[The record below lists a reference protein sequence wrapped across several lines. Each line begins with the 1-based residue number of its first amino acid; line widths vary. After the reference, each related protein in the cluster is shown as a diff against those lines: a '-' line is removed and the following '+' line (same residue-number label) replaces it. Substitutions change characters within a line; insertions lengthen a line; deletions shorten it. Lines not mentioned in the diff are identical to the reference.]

1 MRHRPRILLVS
12 CCCLALGAG
21 GGAHAAAAAS
31 AATPAAGDAPP
42 VEEIKTLMCDRGK
55 LLFQDDFPADT
66 LGKNWGDA
74 KSEGFSF
81 EEQAMCVT
89 ALPGVH
95 PPMRFHGI
103 AADDVIV
110 QVDLKLDGVDWLSLG
125 WDSKQAPPPGH
136 MERFSLRAQ
145 SWEDHREGKLGT
157 DRAKDTIDKMNT
169 AIAVG
174 SWHTLVW
181 EIHGTERLASLDK
194 SKILYGNA
202 DGIDIPKSSL
212 WLETSSNPGKYA
224 WFAHLKVWQATLKS
238 DWEKKGKL
246 QVLEYMKKRS

>member
-1 MRHRPRILLVS
+1 MRHHPSSFLA
-12 CCCLALGAG
+12 CCACLAAWFG
-21 GGAHAAAAAS
+21 GTAHAAAAA
-31 AATPAAGDAPP
+31 AAAPASGDAPP
-42 VEEIKTLMCDRGK
+42 QGEIKTLMCDRGK
-55 LLFQDDFPADT
+55 LLFEDDFPADT

-74 KSEGFSF
+74 KSEGFAF
-81 EEQAMCVT
+81 EGSAMRVT

-95 PPMRFHGI
+95 PPMRFHGL

-125 WDSKQAPPPGH
+125 WDSKQAPSPGH
-136 MERFSLRAQ
+136 MERFSLRAE

-157 DRAKDTIDKMNT
+157 DRSKDTIDKMNT
-169 AIAVG
+169 KIEIGV
-174 SWHTLVW
+174 WHTLVW

-194 SKILYGNA
+194 TKVLYGQA

-224 WFAHLKVWQATLKS
+224 WFAHLKVWQATLKP
-238 DWEKKGKL
+238 DWEKKGKA
-246 QVLEYMKKRS
+246 QVLEYLKKRS